1 MNFIPLRKLLITNI
15 KNGYSPNCTDEPTGK
30 WVLGLGSLDGNG
42 LNLKAIK
49 PVPINNHY
57 IDHYI
62 LRNGDFLVS
71 RSNTWDKV
79 GRSALFRGEI
89 QNCAYPDLMMR
100 FRIDEKKVL
109 PDFLDEYLR
118 SDIARKHFMRCA
130 AGTSGSMVKITKSV
144 VENLNVILPSLSE
157 QKTIAKIAKVAVKL
171 IKNTESLIYSKERK
185 FEWLKNRL
193 IDSNFKE
200 YKSHLFKY
208 AGILKK
214 QRIDQIRA
222 LKPLTV
228 KLHCKGI
235 KPNERDIQIVLSKQG
250 RPYFQRFSGE
260 FLIGRQNFHNGGFGI
275 VPDSLNGFIASNAI
289 TSLEINETKLNKKY
303 LFYYLSRINYYRR
316 IGHIMDGTG
325 QKELSDKQIMQLPV
339 SIPSLKEQKKVV
351 YILDTAQKEI
361 ELLKRLAKQYSKQ
374 KSGLI
379 RKLLTGEWRVAT

>member
-157 QKTIAKIAKVAVKL
+157 QKTIAKIAKVAGKL

-289 TSLEINETKLNKKY
+289 TSLEINETKLSKKY
-303 LFYYLSRINYYRR
+303 LFYYLSRRNYYHR